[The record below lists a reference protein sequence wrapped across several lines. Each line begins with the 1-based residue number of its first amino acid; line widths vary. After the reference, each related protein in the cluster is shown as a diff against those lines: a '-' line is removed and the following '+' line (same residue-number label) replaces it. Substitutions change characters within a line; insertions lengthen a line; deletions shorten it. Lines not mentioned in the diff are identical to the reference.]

1 MDATIAVLIVACPCA
16 LGLATPVAILVGTG
30 RGARLGLLIRS
41 AEILER
47 SQHLDTIV
55 LDKTGTVTTGELSV
69 ADVWSAPG
77 EDPDRVLA
85 LAASAEAGSEHPVA
99 LAIVAAARE
108 RGLELAHA
116 AEFRS
121 IPGRGVRALLDG
133 AEVWVGRPSSPE
145 GSPEL
150 ASVLEDW
157 EAKRPHGGRD
167 RARRSGSSAR
177 WRWRTPSSPRRRR
190 RSPGCGGWASTSSCS
205 PATTRAR
212 HARSPRRS
220 ASSTCAPG

>member
-1 MDATIAVLIVACPCA
+1 M
-16 LGLATPVAILVGTG
+16 
-30 RGARLGLLIRS
+30 
-41 AEILER
+41 LER

-99 LAIVAAARE
+99 LAIVAAAHE

-121 IPGRGVRALLDG
+121 TPGRGVRALLDG
-133 AEVWVGRPSSPE
+133 VGVWVGRPSSPE
-145 GSPEL
+145 NSPQL

-157 EAKRPHGGRD
+157 EASGRTAVVIEDLGSTNGTYLNDQPLSGPQPLHEGD
-167 RARRSGSSAR
+167 RIRIGDSEFSYLQ
-177 WRWRTPSSPRRRR
+177 
-190 RSPGCGGWASTSSCS
+190 
-205 PATTRAR
+205 
-212 HARSPRRS
+212 
-220 ASSTCAPG
+220 